1 MTWLMYIALG
11 AFAGTLAG
19 LFGVGGGLIIVPVLI
34 ISFKLQGIG
43 GDLVTHMAVGTS
55 LATIMFTSLSAIHT
69 HNSRKAIDW
78 RLAAMMSLGI
88 VIGAWL
94 GGYTADK
101 LSGPLLQRLI
111 GLFAWLMAA
120 QMLFGL
126 APKGGATLPGK
137 PAQVAVGGIIGWA
150 SGIFGIGGG
159 SLTVPFLTWCSVP
172 MQRAVAVSAVC
183 GFPIALVGALSYV
196 VHGMGHAELPPEAWG
211 YVYLPALIGI
221 SIASMPFAR
230 LGATW
235 AHKLSAVALKRGFAA
250 FLVVVGAKFLF
261 FPG

>member
-1 MTWLMYIALG
+1 MTWLMYMVLG

-34 ISFKLQGIG
+34 FSFNLQGIG
-43 GDLVTHMAVGTS
+43 GELVAHMAVGTS

-69 HNSRKAIDW
+69 HHQRRAIDW
-78 RLAAMMSLGI
+78 KLAAMLSAGI
-88 VIGAWL
+88 VVGAWL

-101 LSGPLLQRLI
+101 MSGLQLQRVI

-120 QMLFGL
+120 QMLFNLMPSGSG
-126 APKGGATLPGK
+126 KLPGK
-137 PAQVAVGGIIGWA
+137 PVQVAMGGFIGWA

-159 SLTVPFLTWCSVP
+159 SLTVPFLSWCSVP
-172 MQRAVAVSAVC
+172 MQRAVAVSSAC

-196 VHGMGHAELPPEAWG
+196 VHGLDHGSLPDEAWG

-221 SIASMPFAR
+221 SVASMPFAR
-230 LGATW
+230 VGAIL
-235 AHKLSAVALKRGFAA
+235 AHKLSAVVLKRAFAV
-250 FLVVVGAKFLF
+250 FLLLVGAKFLF
-261 FPG
+261 FPA

>member
-1 MTWLMYIALG
+1 MTWLMYLVLG

-34 ISFKLQGIG
+34 FSFKLQGIG
-43 GDLVTHMAVGTS
+43 GDLVAHMAVGTS

-69 HNSRKAIDW
+69 HHGRKAIDW
-78 RLAAMMSLGI
+78 RLAAMLSAGI
-88 VIGAWL
+88 VVGAWL

-101 LSGPLLQRLI
+101 MSGLQLQRVI

-120 QMLFGL
+120 QMLFNLMPSGS
-126 APKGGATLPGK
+126 GRLPGK
-137 PAQVAVGGIIGWA
+137 PVQAAVGGVIGWA

-159 SLTVPFLTWCSVP
+159 SLTVPFLSWCAVP

-196 VHGMGHAELPPEAWG
+196 VHGLQHQGLPAEAWG

-221 SIASMPFAR
+221 SLASMPFAR
-230 LGATW
+230 FGAIL
-235 AHKLSAVALKRGFAA
+235 AHRLSAVALKRAFAV
-250 FLVVVGAKFLF
+250 FLLLVGAKFLL

>member
-1 MTWLMYIALG
+1 MTWLMYMVLG

-34 ISFKLQGIG
+34 FSFHLQGIG
-43 GDLVTHMAVGTS
+43 GELVAHMAVGTS

-69 HNSRKAIDW
+69 HHGRRAIDW
-78 RLAAMMSLGI
+78 PLAAMLSVGI
-88 VIGAWL
+88 VVGAWL

-101 LSGPLLQRLI
+101 MSGLQLQRVI

-120 QMLFGL
+120 QMLFNL
-126 APKGGATLPGK
+126 MPKGSGRLPGK
-137 PAQVAVGGIIGWA
+137 PVQVALGGVIGWA

-159 SLTVPFLTWCSVP
+159 SLTVPFLSWCAVP
-172 MQRAVAVSAVC
+172 MQRAVAVSSAC

-196 VHGMGHAELPPEAWG
+196 VHGLEHSSLPDEAWG

-221 SIASMPFAR
+221 SVASMPFAR
-230 LGATW
+230 VGAIL
-235 AHKLSAVALKRGFAA
+235 AHKLPAPVLKRAFAV
-250 FLVVVGAKFLF
+250 FLLLVGAKFLF
-261 FPG
+261 FPS